1 MAPRSGRPAAIKE
14 LHYKYYMLM
23 NNFHNKIFV
32 MQSEIY
38 VSNNV
43 KTENIE
49 LQVIWRSVT
58 KGVLQTFTK
67 HISIKEDYN
76 KLLQETYQMCKN
88 IIKDAESFGEASYWE
103 ILKNL

>member
-1 MAPRSGRPAAIKE
+1 MAPRSGRPTDQPD
-14 LHYKYYMLM
+14 
-23 NNFHNKIFV
+23 FV

-43 KTENIE
+43 KTEYIE
-49 LQVIWRSVT
+49 IQIIWKSVT
-58 KGVLQTFTK
+58 KGVFQTFSK
-67 HISIKEDYN
+67 YISIKEDYN
-76 KLLQETYQMCKN
+76 KLLQETDEMCKN

>member
-43 KTENIE
+43 
-49 LQVIWRSVT
+49 
-58 KGVLQTFTK
+58 
-67 HISIKEDYN
+67 
-76 KLLQETYQMCKN
+76 
-88 IIKDAESFGEASYWE
+88 
-103 ILKNL
+103 